1 VSTLGGD
8 GPIPVGLGGG
18 GASLPVADPA
28 DLLSGATASRLVGTD
43 VSGDGTLLT
52 AAQGRTLLGVDAARS
67 NAPDLTTGT
76 YTGGT
81 NVSAVVTSSTI
92 TATIVSG
99 ATNGDGAQVVLT
111 PPTDSGAEL
120 EITFRAVHAHS
131 GAGNQVAKLLV
142 TLGGA
147 ATGTSWSLVN
157 DEGGN
162 TTMDAGWPGTPRGN
176 VPGARTTTWVR
187 VRISALGVTVS
198 VSADG
203 NFKGP
208 FYAYAGA
215 TVLVNNASA
224 PATIASITLRAEHRN
239 SAANAT
245 STLTIDNV
253 TVRRL

>member
-1 VSTLGGD
+1 MGTRVD
-8 GPIPVGLGGG
+8 GVADGG
-18 GASLPVADPA
+18 GASLPVSDPA
-28 DLLSGATASRLVGTD
+28 DLLSGATAERFVVID
-43 VSGDGTLLT
+43 DAGDGALLT

-76 YTGGT
+76 YTGGAK
-81 NVSAVVTSSTI
+81 VSAVVTSSTI

-147 ATGTSWSLVN
+147 ATGTSWPLVN
-157 DEGGN
+157 DEGGT
-162 TTMDAGWPGTPRGN
+162 TTMNSGWPGTPLGN

-224 PATIASITLRAEHRN
+224 PATIASITLRAEQRTV
-239 SAANAT
+239 AANAT

>member
-1 VSTLGGD
+1 MNS
-8 GPIPVGLGGG
+8 
-18 GASLPVADPA
+18 
-28 DLLSGATASRLVGTD
+28 
-43 VSGDGTLLT
+43 
-52 AAQGRTLLGVDAARS
+52 
-67 NAPDLTTGT
+67 
-76 YTGGT
+76 
-81 NVSAVVTSSTI
+81 
-92 TATIVSG
+92 
-99 ATNGDGAQVVLT
+99 
-111 PPTDSGAEL
+111 
-120 EITFRAVHAHS
+120 
-131 GAGNQVAKLLV
+131 
-142 TLGGA
+142 
-147 ATGTSWSLVN
+147 
-157 DEGGN
+157 
-162 TTMDAGWPGTPRGN
+162 GWPGSPLGN

-239 SAANAT
+239 TTANAT